1 MFLKRDFRLPS
12 PSSVVLALAVSLP
25 FAALSAT
32 AQTAAP
38 PGTGD
43 HFKDTSMF
51 KPPAGARV
59 AVVEFEDLECPACS
73 HASPIVHA
81 AVAHYKIPLVRYDF
95 PLQQHIWSYDAA
107 IWARYLQDKVNPEVA
122 NQYRSAVFAAQMGIS
137 SKDDMLA
144 FTRRFFQQH
153 NLQMPFVP
161 DPTGQLANEVKAD
174 RALGEKMGLQ
184 HTPTIVVTSAKQWVQ
199 VTDVSQLYQT
209 IEQVMAQAGSA
220 AEHSPA
226 KPTSATVHKT
236 AAAQKI
242 AK

>member
-1 MFLKRDFRLPS
+1 MRLPS
-12 PSSVVLALAVSLP
+12 RSSLALAVALCLP
-25 FAALSAT
+25 FAALSSI

-73 HASPIVHA
+73 HAYPIVHA

-107 IWARYLQDKVNPEVA
+107 IWARYLQDKVKPEVA
-122 NQYRSAVFAAQMGIS
+122 NEYRSAVFAAQIS
-137 SKDDMLA
+137 INSKDDMLA

-153 NLQMPFVP
+153 GLQMPFVP
-161 DPTGQLANEVKAD
+161 DASGQLANEVKAD
-174 RALGEKMGLQ
+174 RALGERMGLQ
-184 HTPTIVVTSAKQWVQ
+184 HTPTIVVCSNKQWVQ

-209 IEQVMAQAGSA
+209 IEQVMAQAGPA
-220 AEHSPA
+220 TAEQHSPA
-226 KPTSATVHKT
+226 KPTSTTVKNAGKKST
-236 AAAQKI
+236 AK
-242 AK
+242 

>member
-1 MFLKRDFRLPS
+1 MSKVKAMRFPS
-12 PSSVVLALAVSLP
+12 PSALMLVLAMSLP
-25 FAALSAT
+25 FAAKSSLS
-32 AQTAAP
+32 QTAAP

-59 AVVEFEDLECPACS
+59 AVVEFEDLECPACA

-81 AVAHYKIPLVRYDF
+81 AVAQYKIPLVRHDF

-107 IWARYLQDKVNPEVA
+107 IWARYLQDKVKPEVA
-122 NQYRSAVFAAQMGIS
+122 DQYRSAVFAAQMSIN
-137 SKDDMLA
+137 SKDDMMA

-153 NLQMPFVP
+153 GLQMPFVP

-174 RALGEKMGLQ
+174 KALGEKMGLQ
-184 HTPTIVVTSAKQWVQ
+184 HTPTIVVCSAKQWVH

-220 AEHSPA
+220 AAAPA
-226 KPTSATVHKT
+226 KTTAAVAKKPVTKKT
-236 AAAQKI
+236 AQ
-242 AK
+242 